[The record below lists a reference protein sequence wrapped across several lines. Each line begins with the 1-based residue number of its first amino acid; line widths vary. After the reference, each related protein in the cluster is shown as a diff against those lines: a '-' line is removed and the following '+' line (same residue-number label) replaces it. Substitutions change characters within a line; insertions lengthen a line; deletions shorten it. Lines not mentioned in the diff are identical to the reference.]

1 MEKNTLTEIK
11 KGQTGTGLLIEHEG
25 YISSDCGDNK
35 KLFEDINSKIGT
47 DEPICPEHFIVSA
60 VFQKFGIENA
70 NGRIYPEH
78 VLKREVEKYMEK
90 IAGNKFG
97 EKRAIGE
104 CYTPRAMVLS
114 KDGWKPIAEINEGDE
129 VLTLNP
135 YTQENE
141 YQKVTYKTET
151 EWDGDMIHIE
161 GSRIDDTVTPNHG
174 FPIFKFNEN
183 ETKLN
188 FNGFKT
194 AEELM
199 NTTEDD
205 LWLPTT
211 QAFEISDDSAE
222 IYDLRTAK
230 YTKVPYKGKVYCI
243 EVPNHIW
250 YVKENDKCHW
260 TKNCNHPDDTVINLS
275 RVAMNIIELH
285 WVGHTLVGKLEV
297 LTSPG
302 FRKYG
307 IISCEGDQIANLLL
321 QGIKIGVSSRGMG
334 TVTNKMGVL
343 YVGDD
348 YEIVCWDIVSDPS
361 TENSFITPEDNIP
374 QRYIENKEDT
384 KPFLSE
390 NANKIDKALEILRI
404 F

>member
-35 KLFEDINSKIGT
+35 KLFEDINSRIGT

-104 CYTPRAMVLS
+104 
-114 KDGWKPIAEINEGDE
+114 
-129 VLTLNP
+129 
-135 YTQENE
+135 
-141 YQKVTYKTET
+141 
-151 EWDGDMIHIE
+151 
-161 GSRIDDTVTPNHG
+161 
-174 FPIFKFNEN
+174 
-183 ETKLN
+183 
-188 FNGFKT
+188 
-194 AEELM
+194 
-199 NTTEDD
+199 
-205 LWLPTT
+205 
-211 QAFEISDDSAE
+211 
-222 IYDLRTAK
+222 
-230 YTKVPYKGKVYCI
+230 
-243 EVPNHIW
+243 
-250 YVKENDKCHW
+250 
-260 TKNCNHPDDTVINLS
+260 CNHPDDTVINLS

-348 YEIVCWDIVSDPS
+348 FVSEPSTPLAYVSDNDEVIQSYVEGKENKKPQL
-361 TENSFITPEDNIP
+361 TENIT
-374 QRYIENKEDT
+374 
-384 KPFLSE
+384 
-390 NANKIDKALEILRI
+390 KIDKALEILKD